1 MTKILR
7 ALASAALLVG
17 LTMSAPQVATAQD
30 TFGPYPACPDFD
42 VSLTISGGNQ
52 ALRQERI
59 GDGVIFTVTGG
70 SGTTI
75 TFSAVDN
82 QGKNKGD
89 IINTVT
95 FDTKGSVT
103 KTETIGDQTTYSI
116 TGFGTLLLFPTD
128 EGGPSTTVYTG
139 KVTFTL
145 DSNTG
150 DLLST
155 VVNSGRTFDIC
166 AALS

>member
-1 MTKILR
+1 MKKILR
-7 ALASAALLVG
+7 ALLSAALLAG
-17 LTMSAPQVATAQD
+17 LTISAPQVATAQE
-30 TFGPYPACPDFD
+30 TIGPFPACPNFD

-52 ALRQERI
+52 ALRQTRVK
-59 GDGVIFTVTGG
+59 DGVIYTVTAG

-75 TFSAVDN
+75 TFNAVD
-82 QGKNKGD
+82 KKGN
-89 IINTVT
+89 ILKSVT

-103 KTETIGDQTTYSI
+103 KTATSGDLTTFQI

-128 EGGPSTTVYTG
+128 PGGPSTTVYNG

-145 DSNTG
+145 DQNGT
-150 DLLST
+150 LVST

>member
-7 ALASAALLVG
+7 ALLSAALLVG
-17 LTMSAPQVATAQD
+17 LTMSAPQVAAAQE
-30 TFGPYPACPDFD
+30 TIGPFPACPDFD
-42 VSLTISGGNQ
+42 VSLTISDGNQ

-59 GDGVIFTVTGG
+59 QDGVIFTVTGG

-89 IINTVT
+89 ILHTVT

-103 KTETIGDQTTYSI
+103 KTTTVGDVTTFQI

-128 EGGPSTTVYTG
+128 PGGPSTTVFNG

-145 DSNTG
+145 DANTG

-166 AALS
+166 AALA

>member
-1 MTKILR
+1 MRKILR
-7 ALASAALLVG
+7 ALVSRALVSAALLAG
-17 LTMSAPQVATAQD
+17 LTLLAPTVANAEN
-30 TFGPYPACPDFD
+30 TFGYPACPNFNI
-42 VSLTISGGNQ
+42 SFTTSGGNQ
-52 ALRQERI
+52 ALRLTRVK
-59 GDGVIFTVTGG
+59 DGVIYTVTSG

-75 TFSAVDN
+75 TFNALD
-82 QGKNKGD
+82 KKGN
-89 IINTVT
+89 IVKSVT

-103 KTETIGDQTTYSI
+103 KTTTSGDTTTFQV

-128 EGGPSTTVYTG
+128 PGGPSTTVYNG

-145 DSNTG
+145 AADGT
-150 DLLST
+150 LVST